1 MKFRDPW
8 IDPRIMKVRPAD
20 AQAYLVRR
28 GWKSL
33 GPAEANPNLLLFDA
47 PDEGDDSPLVQVPQ
61 RVDKGP
67 EVQWMIDVVTEL
79 ARYEDRYAGDVLTD
93 ILEEAAH
100 GQTPAS
106 NGAVVD
112 PAKSPR

>member
-1 MKFRDPW
+1 VKFRDPW

-20 AQAYLVRR
+20 AQAYLVSR
-28 GWKSL
+28 GWKQL

-47 PDEGDDSPLVQVPQ
+47 PEENEEAPLVQVPQ
-61 RVDKGP
+61 RVEKGP

-93 ILEEAAH
+93 ILGEATR
-100 GQTPAS
+100 GPAPAP

-112 PAKSPR
+112 PAATPR